1 MAEEKDFVVVTVSG
15 NDRPGILASLTKIL
29 MNGIAMSFHALDS
42 EGSWMLK
49 ALDENT

>member
-1 MAEEKDFVVVTVSG
+1 MDEEKDFVVVTVSRD
-15 NDRPGILASLTKIL
+15 DRPGILASLTKIL
-29 MNGIAMSFHALDS
+29 VDGIAMAFHVLDS